1 MPCPRAPQ
9 PPSIPQRARRTCQS
23 NPNTPAD
30 QWARPGAW
38 ARSAV
43 VAAPAL
49 GLVGARPPF
58 FSRANAARTA
68 SVCGWPLAARNK
80 KTPASRSCR
89 GFPLHHGRSREARA
103 YIRSFCV
110 NFLITV
116 ATQRPAICIHRKA
129 LKKVLTI
136 PRLLYLSTSSKGRRT
151 ALPDTVHQA
160 RPACNLTYVHGV
172 LIHVV
177 GTPDLLSRWIELP
190 SRAQARSVL
199 M

>member
-1 MPCPRAPQ
+1 MAPRVSFCVPCPRAPQ

-103 YIRSFCV
+103 RSFCA
-110 NFLITV
+110 NFPQTVVVSMRLRSILRITL
-116 ATQRPAICIHRKA
+116 R
-129 LKKVLTI
+129 KVLT
-136 PRLLYLSTSSKGRRT
+136 TH
-151 ALPDTVHQA
+151 ALPYLPTGRQHLPD
-160 RPACNLTYVHGV
+160 PA
-172 LIHVV
+172 
-177 GTPDLLSRWIELP
+177 
-190 SRAQARSVL
+190 SVDS
-199 M
+199 